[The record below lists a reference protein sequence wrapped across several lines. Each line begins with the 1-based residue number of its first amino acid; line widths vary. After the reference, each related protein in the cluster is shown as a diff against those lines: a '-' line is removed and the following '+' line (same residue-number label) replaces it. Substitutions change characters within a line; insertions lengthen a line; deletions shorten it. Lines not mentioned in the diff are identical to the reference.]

1 MTCIPMYK
9 SPEFS
14 VGGPRGEVIVEN
26 DGGRSSSSSSSSIGR
41 NSDESAAGGDADGEG
56 LEVQGSAIHLE
67 DLEEALRLKEE
78 SWSLSLRVLLQY
90 SDSCLDCASTRFY
103 NGRDTQAIETG
114 KDRKW
119 WQWLR
124 TGLWILSIRSFKVLS
139 TKSIF
144 CHGCCLS

>member
-67 DLEEALRLKEE
+67 DLEEALRLN
-78 SWSLSLRVLLQY
+78 
-90 SDSCLDCASTRFY
+90 LDCASTRFY

>member
-1 MTCIPMYK
+1 MPIALGASSSEDCRTGLPEFATGMTCIPMYK

-14 VGGPRGEVIVEN
+14 VGGQRGEVIVEN

-78 SWSLSLRVLLQY
+78 TWSLSLRVLLQY
-90 SDSCLDCASTRFY
+90 SDSWICASAKKTG
-103 NGRDTQAIETG
+103 NGG
-114 KDRKW
+114 S
-119 WQWLR
+119 
-124 TGLWILSIRSFKVLS
+124 G
-139 TKSIF
+139 
-144 CHGCCLS
+144 